1 MLHEDITGTIIRAF
15 YDVYNTLGYG
25 FLEKVY
31 ENSLA
36 HLLRQR
42 GLIVQ
47 QQAPISV
54 QFYGVIVGEYFA
66 DLLVEDKVIA
76 ELKTVERLHQE
87 HTAQLYNYLKATHL
101 EVGLLLNF
109 GRQAD
114 YKRVIFTNDRK
125 HTTTEHNPKA

>member
-1 MLHEDITGTIIRAF
+1 MLYEETSGQIIKAF
-15 YDVYNTLGYG
+15 FDVYNTLGFG

-36 HLLRQR
+36 HILRQR
-42 GLIVQ
+42 GLFVQ

-54 QFYGVIVGEYFA
+54 KFHEIIVGEYYA
-66 DLLVEDKVIA
+66 DLLVEDKIIV
-76 ELKTVERLHQE
+76 ELKTIERFHQA
-87 HTAQLYNYLKATHL
+87 HTAQLYNYLKATHI

-109 GRQAD
+109 GRQAS

-125 HTTTEHNPKA
+125 GSPPAPKQG

>member
-15 YDVYNTLGYG
+15 YDTYNTLGYG

-36 HLLRQR
+36 HLLRHR

-54 QFYGVIVGEYFA
+54 QFHGVIVGEYFA
-66 DLLVEDKVIA
+66 DLLIEDKVIA

-87 HTAQLYNYLKATHL
+87 HTAQLYNYLKATRL

-125 HTTTEHNPKA
+125 HAAIDHNLK